1 MVGTLIFRKTHSKIV
16 DYLYRGS
23 PLFPFR
29 TEQRKFPLIKYHL
42 LNFPVSS
49 LSSAEN
55 NCKWQVPSRW
65 AGLLIL
71 EKLLALFPGHPNRF
85 ILTNGVQTCLCSLG
99 FYGIFIHYNMTK
111 CVNFT
116 VMLIIN
122 VYLTEIPHKYAL
134 QTYFL

>member
-1 MVGTLIFRKTHSKIV
+1 MVDTIIFWKTHSKIV

-29 TEQRKFPLIKYHL
+29 TEQRKFHLIKYHL
-42 LNFPVSS
+42 LNFSVSS

-55 NCKWQVPSRW
+55 NCKWQVPFRW
-65 AGLLIL
+65 AGLLIF
-71 EKLLALFPGHPNRF
+71 EKLLSLFIGHPNRF
-85 ILTNGVQTCLCSLG
+85 ILTNGVQTCLCNLG
-99 FYGIFIHYNMTK
+99 FYGIFIH
-111 CVNFT
+111 FT